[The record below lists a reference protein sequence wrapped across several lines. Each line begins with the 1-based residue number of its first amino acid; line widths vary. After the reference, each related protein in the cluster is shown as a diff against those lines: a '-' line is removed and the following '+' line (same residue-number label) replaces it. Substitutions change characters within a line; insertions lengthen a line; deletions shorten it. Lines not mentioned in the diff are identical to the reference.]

1 MTLRLPAAIL
11 LAAAL
16 SVPPSPAAQQAQ
28 DPAPAALPD
37 LSALLECRLGYA
49 DFMAYMPVLQDPLRA
64 VALGWRPQPQANP
77 FMLDYRLNTP
87 VTVFGRRSD
96 HIAFAGDGVVA
107 VLDLADPR
115 VLARELK
122 LETGVDTPNKA
133 IFGLEAHAEEVA
145 GPDGLPGWIES
156 AVINVSNVDSHPGK
170 TLAGCS
176 YSLDPP
182 ETEEAE
188 DAGAGAEAGTT
199 TAAPESAPV
208 PSPVA
213 ADPR

>member
-1 MTLRLPAAIL
+1 
-11 LAAAL
+11 
-16 SVPPSPAAQQAQ
+16 
-28 DPAPAALPD
+28 
-37 LSALLECRLGYA
+37 
-49 DFMAYMPVLQDPLRA
+49 MAYMPVLQDPLRA

-133 IFGLEAHAEEVA
+133 IFGLEARAEEVT
-145 GPDGLPGWIES
+145 GPDGQPGWIES

>member
-1 MTLRLPAAIL
+1 MSHRLPAALL
-11 LAAAL
+11 LAATL
-16 SVPPSPAAQQAQ
+16 SVAAAIRAQQAQ

-49 DFMAYMPVLQDPLRA
+49 DFMAYMPVLQDPLKA

-87 VTVFGRRSD
+87 VTVFGRQTD

-115 VLARELK
+115 VLARELQ
-122 LETGVDTPNKA
+122 LETGVDTPQKA
-133 IFGLEAHAEEVA
+133 IFGREARAEEVTGA
-145 GPDGLPGWIES
+145 DGTPGWIES

-176 YSLDPP
+176 YSFDPP
-182 ETEEAE
+182 ESGSEPPA
-188 DAGAGAEAGTT
+188 A
-199 TAAPESAPV
+199 TASPAPTH
-208 PSPVA
+208 
-213 ADPR
+213 PR

>member
-1 MTLRLPAAIL
+1 MLRNAL
-11 LAAAL
+11 LAFAL
-16 SVPPSPAAQQAQ
+16 SPAV
-28 DPAPAALPD
+28 AAAADGAATKAAAPD
-37 LSALLECRLGYA
+37 LSALIECRLGHA

-133 IFGLEAHAEEVA
+133 IFGLEARAEEVT
-145 GPDGLPGWIES
+145 GPDGQPGWIES
-156 AVINVSNVDSHPGK
+156 AVINASNVDSHPGK

>member
-1 MTLRLPAAIL
+1 
-11 LAAAL
+11 
-16 SVPPSPAAQQAQ
+16 
-28 DPAPAALPD
+28 
-37 LSALLECRLGYA
+37 
-49 DFMAYMPVLQDPLRA
+49 MAYMPVLQDPLKA

-87 VTVFGRRSD
+87 VTVFGRQTD

-133 IFGLEAHAEEVA
+133 IFGLEAHAEEVV

-182 ETEEAE
+182 ETEDA
-188 DAGAGAEAGTT
+188 DAGTGAGTT
-199 TAAPESAPV
+199 TAAP
-208 PSPVA
+208 SPAA

>member
-87 VTVFGRRSD
+87 VTVSKMPSPSLSTLSSQPPVAPVIGARMSLPQIRPSAFWSVILLRPRRRRLSRSPTNSGGST
-96 HIAFAGDGVVA
+96 A
-107 VLDLADPR
+107 
-115 VLARELK
+115 
-122 LETGVDTPNKA
+122 TTPNAPTAKS
-133 IFGLEAHAEEVA
+133 
-145 GPDGLPGWIES
+145 PS
-156 AVINVSNVDSHPGK
+156 
-170 TLAGCS
+170 
-176 YSLDPP
+176 PP
-182 ETEEAE
+182 EQH
-188 DAGAGAEAGTT
+188 GWRWR
-199 TAAPESAPV
+199 
-208 PSPVA
+208 SPKRSVVG
-213 ADPR
+213 